1 MSYSSRQIA
10 TMFGITPAA
19 LSKYIKLKKVP
30 APATVSSGA
39 MTIYAW
45 TDEDVQK
52 LRELLPNLPDGR
64 KTRHQKKE
72 QEKKQI
78 TRKPK
83 SKP

>member
-1 MSYSSRQIA
+1 MSYSSRQVA
-10 TMFGITPAA
+10 KMFGVTPAA

-45 TDEDVQK
+45 TDEDVQRF
-52 LRELLPNLPDGR
+52 RELLPNLPDGR
-64 KTRHQKKE
+64 KTRHLKKK
-72 QEKKQI
+72 QEKQQTK
-78 TRKPK
+78 RKPK